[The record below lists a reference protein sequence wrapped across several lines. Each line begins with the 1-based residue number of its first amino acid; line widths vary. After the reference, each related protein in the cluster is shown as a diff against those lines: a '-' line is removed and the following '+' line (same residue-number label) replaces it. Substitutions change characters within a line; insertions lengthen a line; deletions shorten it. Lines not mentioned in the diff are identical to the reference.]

1 MRCNRIIPILA
12 ALALLGIGAAPA
24 GAVDVESIL
33 KERSRADLLP
43 ASDSAILYHGTT
55 ITIQNDGRM
64 EREEHI
70 IRYLRTD
77 NAWDDYGDP
86 HIAWDTDRQELEILV
101 SRVHTE
107 DGRKIDTTP
116 NGFNP
121 MVPFG
126 LDLAPDFT
134 HIHQMVVTHLGIE
147 TRAVTELKYRIRDT
161 KPLYP
166 WAWGEVI
173 FGGEEPVLHREV
185 TVQAGMG
192 VGLTVK
198 EENGAP
204 KPLRR
209 LDERNDVYTWNMND
223 LPGYRISDPG
233 AEPEA
238 DLPRVSFTT
247 CRDWKALSR
256 ESGRRFDEAA
266 AQRAELHADLKPIAE
281 LNSAEQKLDSL
292 VAFAKNRVAVKSF
305 DNEALKFA
313 FRTADRIYRT
323 GYGGPADLAVLYASA
338 LQTLDFRPE
347 VHLLISNPLAVP
359 GFTGREQYV
368 IHLRLDRSDI
378 WLYPMDHRLTYRAPD
393 RITLIGISPA
403 GEPQVMPVM
412 AADQNRIQLDLGIT
426 LQENQSAERS
436 SAEGWVYLKTT
447 GALAQYDA
455 VRTDGAKEWL
465 AGWLQ
470 DLSADLEL
478 TDPRLTV
485 MEPARVEARSV
496 LKLAVEMDSTHRL
509 VKLVLPWKI
518 SRLED
523 LLPAGLALNYPG
535 RDLPLHLE
543 EAGSF
548 VLNLQIQYPENWI
561 PALLPG
567 SKQDAAPGVTYRDD
581 AVSGNG
587 SFKLS
592 RSVTFSDAV
601 VAVEH
606 WNAWRAVILSVD
618 EKTRN
623 TLLFQLPHNGER
635 AEK

>member
-1 MRCNRIIPILA
+1 MRCDKIILIVA
-12 ALALLGIGAAPA
+12 ALGLLGIGAVLA

-33 KERSRADLLP
+33 KERTRADLLP

-86 HIAWDTDRQELEILV
+86 HIAWDTERQELEILI

-161 KPLYP
+161 EPLYP
-166 WAWGEVI
+166 WGWGEVI
-173 FGGEEPVLHREV
+173 FGGEEPILHREV

-204 KPLRR
+204 KSLRR
-209 LDERNDVYTWNMND
+209 LDERNDVYIWVMND
-223 LPGYRISDPG
+223 LPAYRISDPG
-233 AEPEA
+233 TKPES
-238 DLPRVSFTT
+238 DLPRISFTT
-247 CRDWKALSR
+247 CRDWSALLRDS
-256 ESGRRFDEAA
+256 EKRFEEAA
-266 AQRAELHADLKPIAE
+266 AQNAVLRADLKPIAD
-281 LNSAEQKLDSL
+281 LNSHEQKLDSL
-292 VAFAKNRVAVKSF
+292 LAFVKNRIAVKSF
-305 DNEALKFA
+305 DDEALKFA
-313 FRTADRIYRT
+313 FRPADRIYST

-338 LQTLDFRPE
+338 LSALEMRPE
-347 VHLLISNPLAVP
+347 VYLLVSNSLAVP

-368 IHLRLDRSDI
+368 VHLRLDRFDA
-378 WLYPMDHRLTYRAPD
+378 WLYPMDHHLTYRIPD
-393 RITLIGISPA
+393 GITLLGISPA
-403 GEPQVMPVM
+403 VEPRVIPAT
-412 AADQNRIQLDLGIT
+412 AADQNRIWLDLGIT
-426 LQENQSAERS
+426 IREDQSAQ
-436 SAEGWVYLKTT
+436 GWVSLKTS
-447 GALAQYDA
+447 GALAQYDQA
-455 VRTDGAKEWL
+455 RSTGAKDWL
-465 AGWLQ
+465 EGWMK
-470 DLSADLEL
+470 DFADGLEL
-478 TDPRLTV
+478 TDPQWLV
-485 MEPARVEARSV
+485 MEPTQVEAKSP
-496 LKLAVEMDSTHRL
+496 LKFEAKMDSTHRL
-509 VKLVLPWKI
+509 VKLELPWKI

-523 LLPAGLALNYPG
+523 LLPAGIALNYPR
-535 RDLPLHLE
+535 RDLPLHLH

-548 VLNLQIQYPENWI
+548 ALNLQIQYPENWI

-567 SKQDAAPGVTYRDD
+567 SRRDSAPGVSYRDD
-581 AVSGNG
+581 AVKGNG
-587 SFKLS
+587 SYKLT
-592 RSVTFSDAV
+592 RSVIFSEAV
-601 VAVEH
+601 VAAEH
-606 WNAWRAVILSVD
+606 WNAWRAVILSAD

-623 TLLFQLPHNGER
+623 TLLFQLPQIE
-635 AEK
+635 E